1 MWKELL
7 ETQGI
12 SPQRKLDCALLILQR
27 YRCTTLG
34 SNHALHYALSY
45 RMYISMRSVE
55 NLAMNFHARS
65 VRPFIEANGLGLI
78 STPHTD
84 TAEPE
89 ETMARRPP
97 TIPTHAS

>member
-1 MWKELL
+1 MW
-7 ETQGI
+7 
-12 SPQRKLDCALLILQR
+12 
-27 YRCTTLG
+27 
-34 SNHALHYALSY
+34 
-45 RMYISMRSVE
+45 SVE
-55 NLAMNFHARS
+55 NLSMNFNVHARS

-97 TIPTHAS
+97 TIPTLLT